1 MTFKFTDVIHIL
13 QCALACRGSAVDI
26 HGMYYLNIEFQSFI
40 KFIKKITNHCANIL
54 KKFMVLEGFIYS
66 LFQKWHQI
74 FCPRPQDKLVAE
86 TKIWTHVYVFLFR
99 DPFNARNFSIESENL
114 SKVQTA
120 LIGLRNLKLL
130 IWRYLCFNLEHKLE
144 LPLEH

>member
-66 LFQKWHQI
+66 LFQK
-74 FCPRPQDKLVAE
+74 
-86 TKIWTHVYVFLFR
+86 
-99 DPFNARNFSIESENL
+99 
-114 SKVQTA
+114 
-120 LIGLRNLKLL
+120 
-130 IWRYLCFNLEHKLE
+130 
-144 LPLEH
+144 